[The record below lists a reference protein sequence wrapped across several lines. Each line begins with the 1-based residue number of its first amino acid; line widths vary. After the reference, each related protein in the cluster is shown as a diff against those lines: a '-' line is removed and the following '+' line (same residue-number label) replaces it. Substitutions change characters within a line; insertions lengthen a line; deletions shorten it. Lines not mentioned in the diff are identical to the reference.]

1 MGEENGEES
10 EIMIMTKEQRTELL
24 EAKTIEINKIYME
37 QLKQTLEAIEEVDKK
52 PDKDRLTY
60 ANMINHLVGVL
71 IGSIQGW
78 QKWCNLNSMDTLL
91 SLDEMKDI
99 VPKMKRLVKEW
110 IEMDID
116 ITKIKTA
123 DIEKEYGE
131 KKAKG
136 KTSKPKSYV
145 S

>member
-1 MGEENGEES
+1 MEEEEN
-10 EIMIMTKEQRTELL
+10 EIMTMTEEQRIELL
-24 EAKTIEINKIYME
+24 EAKTIEINKIYIE
-37 QLKQTLEAIEEVDKK
+37 QLKRTLEAIEEVDKK

-60 ANMINHLVGVL
+60 ANMINHLVGVMV
-71 IGSIQGW
+71 GSIQGW

-99 VPKMKRLVKEW
+99 EPKMKRLVKEW

-116 ITKIKTA
+116 ITKAKTA
-123 DIEKEYGE
+123 DVEKEYEE
-131 KKAKG
+131 KKVKQRKA
-136 KTSKPKSYV
+136 SKPKPYV

>member
-1 MGEENGEES
+1 MGEEEEN
-10 EIMIMTKEQRTELL
+10 EIMAMTKEQQTELL

-99 VPKMKRLVKEW
+99 VPRMKRLVKEW

-116 ITKIKTA
+116 ITKAKTA
-123 DIEKEYGE
+123 DIEKEHGNKKVKE
-131 KKAKG
+131 KV
-136 KTSKPKSYV
+136 SKSKSYV